1 MPDLLTVGAQ
11 ATQLYKTALGTVS
24 NNIANLN
31 SEGYSRQSVT
41 ISENAP
47 IEIGS
52 TFVGAGSVLTQISRA
67 YNGFAETN
75 LRHSSSDL
83 NNQQPMID
91 YGNRII
97 DIFGSETS
105 GLTSSLDRFYTASA
119 NLSTDAASQPLR
131 NIFLSEAES
140 LATNFRD
147 LAGHLDTISG
157 ESQADI
163 EFQIS
168 KLNDLSQQVVVIN
181 AQLDRKVSVTD
192 QPPALLDQ
200 RDQLL
205 REISELVKIDVR
217 ERPSGA
223 VEVRLDSNSGA
234 VVVNGAKNN
243 TFSAIFEVNDAGQVE
258 IVANT
263 NGNSKVT
270 VAVTGGTIGGL
281 LNFRSQILAP
291 AQADLDILA
300 KTIVTEVNAIQMTGV
315 DLNGD
320 RGTALFDIDST
331 VGAAGMTLLQ
341 TDPFKIAAAGLLRIT
356 NNAANSGTASI
367 DYQAPP
373 ANVATPANFTLT
385 YSAGAGYSDGATNYN
400 PDANGQFV
408 YAGITFTVKGIPADG
423 DSFDIGLNTN
433 SDGDNRNIALVAQ
446 LQNKSVLSDGNSIS
460 EGYAAI
466 VSRAGSRISLAIISQ
481 EAMQVI
487 YDQAVQTRDEVSGVN
502 LDEEAADLIRFQ
514 QAFQASAQIIQTA
527 SKLFDSILAVR

>member
-270 VAVTGGTIGGL
+270 VAFTGGTIGGL

-331 VGAAGMTLLQ
+331 VGAAGMTVLQ

-385 YSAGAGYSDGATNYN
+385 YSAGVGYSDGATNYN

-481 EAMQVI
+481 EAIQVI

>member
-1 MPDLLTVGAQ
+1 
-11 ATQLYKTALGTVS
+11 
-24 NNIANLN
+24 
-31 SEGYSRQSVT
+31 
-41 ISENAP
+41 
-47 IEIGS
+47 
-52 TFVGAGSVLTQISRA
+52 
-67 YNGFAETN
+67 
-75 LRHSSSDL
+75 
-83 NNQQPMID
+83 
-91 YGNRII
+91 
-97 DIFGSETS
+97 
-105 GLTSSLDRFYTASA
+105 
-119 NLSTDAASQPLR
+119 
-131 NIFLSEAES
+131 
-140 LATNFRD
+140 
-147 LAGHLDTISG
+147 
-157 ESQADI
+157 
-163 EFQIS
+163 
-168 KLNDLSQQVVVIN
+168 
-181 AQLDRKVSVTD
+181 
-192 QPPALLDQ
+192 
-200 RDQLL
+200 
-205 REISELVKIDVR
+205 
-217 ERPSGA
+217 
-223 VEVRLDSNSGA
+223 
-234 VVVNGAKNN
+234 
-243 TFSAIFEVNDAGQVE
+243 
-258 IVANT
+258 
-263 NGNSKVT
+263 VT

-385 YSAGAGYSDGATNYN
+385 YSAGVGYSDGAANYN